1 MPRRDGTGPQG
12 LGPKTGR
19 GLGQPG
25 TGTETD
31 QMPENQDN
39 VGFFQRLGQ
48 NLGLGR
54 FGSGRGI
61 GRGMGK
67 GQGRGQGRNR

>member
-1 MPRRDGTGPQG
+1 
-12 LGPKTGR
+12 
-19 GLGQPG
+19 
-25 TGTETD
+25 
-31 QMPENQDN
+31 MPENQDN